1 MTLTKLSASLDLTYF
16 FNLFNLVYYFLRSRE
31 LFGIMHYSY

>member
-1 MTLTKLSASLDLTYF
+1 MTLTKLSASLD
-16 FNLFNLVYYFLRSRE
+16 LFNLVYYFLRSRE

>member
-1 MTLTKLSASLDLTYF
+1 MTLTKLSASLDLTY
-16 FNLFNLVYYFLRSRE
+16 LFNLVYYFLRSRE